1 MFIIIAGAGKVGG
14 ALARD
19 LCAAGHEVVVLEHDT
34 RKAQSLADEIG
45 SSVISQDASEGRW
58 LIGAGIERADLLI
71 AVTGDDEDNIIISQ
85 LGRAL
90 SDGRARTIAR
100 INNPRNNENFRLLG
114 IESIVNATDLVM
126 NTIERDV
133 SVAPIV
139 HLMRLQSAGME
150 LVELPV
156 IRDSPAHGATAGDL
170 DLPARGGQISVILR
184 NDQALFPR
192 HDTVLEAGDL
202 VVAVVRI
209 DQEEEL
215 RRLFA
220 PRAAE
225 SRREPPRA
233 AEPTL

>member
-1 MFIIIAGAGKVGG
+1 MVE
-14 ALARD
+14 RD
-19 LCAAGHEVVVLEHDT
+19 A

-45 SSVISQDASEGRW
+45 SSVIPQDASEGRW
-58 LIGAGIERADLLI
+58 LLSAGIKRAALLI

-90 SDGRARTIAR
+90 SQGRARTIAR
-100 INNPRNNENFRLLG
+100 INNPRNNENFRRLG

-126 NTIERDV
+126 STIERDV

-139 HLMRLQSAGME
+139 HLLRLQSAGME

-156 IRDSPAHGATAGDL
+156 TRDSPAHGATTGNL
-170 DLPARGGQISVILR
+170 DLPAYGGQISVVLR
-184 NDQALFPR
+184 GDQALLPR
-192 HDTVLEAGDL
+192 SDTVLEAGDL

-209 DQEEEL
+209 DQEAEL

-220 PRAAE
+220 P
-225 SRREPPRA
+225 PA

>member
-1 MFIIIAGAGKVGG
+1 MVE
-14 ALARD
+14 RD
-19 LCAAGHEVVVLEHDT
+19 A

-45 SSVISQDASEGRW
+45 SSVIPQDASEGRW
-58 LIGAGIERADLLI
+58 LLGAGIKRADLLI

-90 SDGRARTIAR
+90 SQGRARTIAR
-100 INNPRNNENFRLLG
+100 INNPRNNENFRRLG

-126 NTIERDV
+126 STIERDV

-139 HLMRLQSAGME
+139 HLLRLQSAGME

-156 IRDSPAHGATAGDL
+156 TRDSPAHGATAGDL
-170 DLPARGGQISVILR
+170 DLPAYGGQISVVLR
-184 NDQALFPR
+184 GDQALLPR
-192 HDTVLEAGDL
+192 RDTVLEAGDL

-209 DQEEEL
+209 DQEAEL

-225 SRREPPRA
+225 
-233 AEPTL
+233 PTL

>member
-1 MFIIIAGAGKVGG
+1 MVE
-14 ALARD
+14 RD
-19 LCAAGHEVVVLEHDT
+19 A

-45 SSVISQDASEGRW
+45 SSVIPQDASEGRW
-58 LIGAGIERADLLI
+58 LLSAGIKRADLLI

-90 SDGRARTIAR
+90 SQGRARTIAR
-100 INNPRNNENFRLLG
+100 INNPRNNENFRRLG

-126 NTIERDV
+126 STIERDV

-139 HLMRLQSAGME
+139 HLLRLQSAGME

-156 IRDSPAHGATAGDL
+156 TRDSPAHGATTGNL
-170 DLPARGGQISVILR
+170 DLPAYGGQISVVLR
-184 NDQALFPR
+184 GDQALLPR
-192 HDTVLEAGDL
+192 SDTVLEAGDL

-209 DQEEEL
+209 DQEAEL

-220 PRAAE
+220 P
-225 SRREPPRA
+225 PA

>member
-1 MFIIIAGAGKVGG
+1 MVE
-14 ALARD
+14 RD
-19 LCAAGHEVVVLEHDT
+19 A

-45 SSVISQDASEGRW
+45 SSVIPQDASEGRW
-58 LIGAGIERADLLI
+58 LLGAGIKRADLLI

-90 SDGRARTIAR
+90 SQGRARTIAR
-100 INNPRNNENFRLLG
+100 INNPRNNENFRRLG

-126 NTIERDV
+126 STIERDV

-139 HLMRLQSAGME
+139 HLLRLPSAGME

-156 IRDSPAHGATAGDL
+156 TRDSPAHGATAGDL
-170 DLPARGGQISVILR
+170 DLPAYGGQISVVLR
-184 NDQALFPR
+184 GDQALLPR
-192 HDTVLEAGDL
+192 RDTVLEAGDL

-209 DQEEEL
+209 DQEAEL

-225 SRREPPRA
+225 S
-233 AEPTL
+233 TL

>member
-1 MFIIIAGAGKVGG
+1 MVE
-14 ALARD
+14 RD
-19 LCAAGHEVVVLEHDT
+19 A

-45 SSVISQDASEGRW
+45 SSVIPQDASEGRW
-58 LIGAGIERADLLI
+58 LLGAGIKRADLLI

-90 SDGRARTIAR
+90 SQGRARTIAR
-100 INNPRNNENFRLLG
+100 INNPRNNENFRRLG

-126 NTIERDV
+126 STIERDV

-139 HLMRLQSAGME
+139 HLLRLQSAGME

-156 IRDSPAHGATAGDL
+156 TRDSPAHGATAGDL
-170 DLPARGGQISVILR
+170 DLPAYGGQISVVLR
-184 NDQALFPR
+184 GDQALLPR
-192 HDTVLEAGDL
+192 RDTVLEAGDL

-209 DQEEEL
+209 DQEAEL

-225 SRREPPRA
+225 S
-233 AEPTL
+233 TL

>member
-1 MFIIIAGAGKVGG
+1 MVE
-14 ALARD
+14 RD
-19 LCAAGHEVVVLEHDT
+19 A

-45 SSVISQDASEGRW
+45 SSVIPQDASEGRW
-58 LIGAGIERADLLI
+58 LLGAGIKRADLLI

-90 SDGRARTIAR
+90 SQGRARTIAR
-100 INNPRNNENFRLLG
+100 INNPRNNENFRRLG

-126 NTIERDV
+126 STIERDV

-139 HLMRLQSAGME
+139 HLLRLQSAGME

-156 IRDSPAHGATAGDL
+156 TRDSPAHGATAGDL
-170 DLPARGGQISVILR
+170 DLPAYGGQISVVLR
-184 NDQALFPR
+184 GDQALLPR
-192 HDTVLEAGDL
+192 RDTVLEAGDL

-209 DQEEEL
+209 DQEAEL

-225 SRREPPRA
+225 SA
-233 AEPTL
+233 L

>member
-1 MFIIIAGAGKVGG
+1 MVE
-14 ALARD
+14 RD
-19 LCAAGHEVVVLEHDT
+19 A

-45 SSVISQDASEGRW
+45 SSVIPQDASEGRW
-58 LIGAGIERADLLI
+58 LLGAGIKRADLLI

-90 SDGRARTIAR
+90 SQGRARTIAR
-100 INNPRNNENFRLLG
+100 INNPRNNENFRRLG

-126 NTIERDV
+126 STIERDV

-139 HLMRLQSAGME
+139 HLLRLQSAGME

-156 IRDSPAHGATAGDL
+156 TRDSPAHGATVGDL
-170 DLPARGGQISVILR
+170 DLPAYGGQISVVLR
-184 NDQALFPR
+184 GDQALLPG

-209 DQEEEL
+209 DQEAEL
-215 RRLFA
+215 RLLFA
-220 PRAAE
+220 P
-225 SRREPPRA
+225 PA

>member
-1 MFIIIAGAGKVGG
+1 MFTIIAGGGKVGS

-19 LCAAGHEVVVLEHDT
+19 LCAAGHEVVVLERDA
-34 RKAQSLADEIG
+34 RKAQSLADDIG
-45 SSVISQDASEGRW
+45 SSVIPQDASEGRW
-58 LIGAGIERADLLI
+58 LMGAGIKRADLLI

-90 SDGRARTIAR
+90 SEGHARTIAR
-100 INNPRNNENFRLLG
+100 INNPRNNENFRRLG
-114 IESIVNATDLVM
+114 VESIVNATDLVM

-156 IRDSPAHGATAGDL
+156 TRDSPAHGATVGDL
-170 DLPARGGQISVILR
+170 NLLAYGGQISVILR
-184 NDQALFPR
+184 DDQALFPR
-192 HDTVLEAGDL
+192 HNTVLDAGDL

-215 RRLFA
+215 RRMLA
-220 PRAAE
+220 PRAV
-225 SRREPPRA
+225 
-233 AEPTL
+233 EPTL

>member
-1 MFIIIAGAGKVGG
+1 MVE
-14 ALARD
+14 RD
-19 LCAAGHEVVVLEHDT
+19 A

-45 SSVISQDASEGRW
+45 SSVIPQDASEGRW
-58 LIGAGIERADLLI
+58 LLGAGIKRADLLI

-90 SDGRARTIAR
+90 SRGRARTIAR
-100 INNPRNNENFRLLG
+100 INNPRNNENFRRLG

-126 NTIERDV
+126 STIERDV

-139 HLMRLQSAGME
+139 HLLRLQSAGME

-156 IRDSPAHGATAGDL
+156 TRDSPAHGATAGDL
-170 DLPARGGQISVILR
+170 DLPAYGGQISVVLR
-184 NDQALFPR
+184 GDQALLPR
-192 HDTVLEAGDL
+192 RDTVLEAGDL

-209 DQEEEL
+209 DQEEGL

-220 PRAAE
+220 SRAV
-225 SRREPPRA
+225 
-233 AEPTL
+233 EPTL